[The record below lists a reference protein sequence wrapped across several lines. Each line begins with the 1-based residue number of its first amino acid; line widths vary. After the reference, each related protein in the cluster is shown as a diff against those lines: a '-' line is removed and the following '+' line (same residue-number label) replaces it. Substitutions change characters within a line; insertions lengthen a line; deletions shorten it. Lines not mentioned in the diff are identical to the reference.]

1 MLSHDGI
8 NAPDSTLSS
17 PGTASIATV
26 DVKYAPATET
36 AVIRKGEEMKIAV
49 IGSGGVGGYFGGRL
63 AAAGNDVT
71 FVARGAHLDA
81 MRKKGLRV
89 LSAIGDMHIENVQ
102 CTDDTNTI
110 GRVDIVMIAVKL
122 WATDEAVAAA
132 KPMVGPDTAVI
143 SFQNGIIAVDSVLAV
158 HGPENT
164 MGGVANIAA
173 LIEEP
178 GVIRHNGT
186 MASLIFAELDGTRSQ
201 RAEAFYKACVDAGI
215 KTELVE
221 DIHTRIW
228 EKFVRLVTMSSMT
241 SLCRMPVG
249 PIREDPDT
257 RDLLQQV
264 MSEVINIAKAKGA
277 KLGNDTVEKQMAIVD
292 GYPPA
297 MVASMCGD
305 LRRGNRLELPWLAG
319 TVAKLGKELGI
330 PTPANQFVYAAL
342 KLFANG
348 RPAEAQT

>member
-1 MLSHDGI
+1 
-8 NAPDSTLSS
+8 
-17 PGTASIATV
+17 
-26 DVKYAPATET
+26 
-36 AVIRKGEEMKIAV
+36 MKIAV

-71 FVARGAHLDA
+71 FVARSAHLQA
-81 MRKKGLRV
+81 MKTKGLKV
-89 LSAIGDMHIENVQ
+89 LSALGDFHLSNVK
-102 CTDDTNTI
+102 CTDDTSTI
-110 GRVDIVMIAVKL
+110 GPVDIVMIAVKL
-122 WATDEAVAAA
+122 WSTEEAVAAA
-132 KPMVGPDTAVI
+132 KPLIGADTAVV
-143 SFQNGIIAVDSVLAV
+143 SFQNGIIAVDTILPVYGRE
-158 HGPENT
+158 HT

-186 MASLIFAELDGTRSQ
+186 MASLIFAELDGKRSA

-215 KTELVE
+215 KTELAE
-221 DIHTRIW
+221 DIQTRIW
-228 EKFVRLVTMSSMT
+228 EKFIRLVTMSSMT
-241 SLCRMPVG
+241 ALCRMPVG

-257 RDLLQQV
+257 RELLQQV
-264 MSEVINIAKAKGA
+264 MSEVITIAKEKGA
-277 KLGNDTVEKQMAIVD
+277 NLGDDIVAKQMAVVD

-330 PTPANQFVYAAL
+330 ATPANQFVYAAL

-348 RPAEAQT
+348 RPAEAQI

>member
-1 MLSHDGI
+1 
-8 NAPDSTLSS
+8 
-17 PGTASIATV
+17 
-26 DVKYAPATET
+26 
-36 AVIRKGEEMKIAV
+36 MKIAV

-71 FVARGAHLDA
+71 FVARGTHLQA
-81 MRKKGLRV
+81 MKTTGLKV
-89 LSAIGDMHIENVQ
+89 LSALGDLHLSNVK
-102 CTDDTNTI
+102 CTDDTSTI
-110 GRVDIVMIAVKL
+110 GPVDIVMIAVKL
-122 WATDEAVAAA
+122 WSTEEAVAAA
-132 KPMVGPDTAVI
+132 KPLIGPDTAVV
-143 SFQNGIIAVDSVLAV
+143 SFQNGIIAVDTILPVYGRE
-158 HGPENT
+158 HT

-186 MASLIFAELDGTRSQ
+186 MASLFFAELDGKRSA

-215 KTELVE
+215 KTELAE
-221 DIHTRIW
+221 DIQTKIW

-241 SLCRMPVG
+241 ALCRMPVG

-257 RDLLQQV
+257 RELLQQV
-264 MSEVINIAKAKGA
+264 MTEVINLATAKGA
-277 KLGNDTVEKQMAIVD
+277 KLGDDIVAKQMAIVD

-319 TVAKLGKELGI
+319 TVAKLGKELGVA
-330 PTPANQFVYAAL
+330 TPANQFVYAAL

-348 RPAEAQT
+348 RPPEAQI

>member
-1 MLSHDGI
+1 
-8 NAPDSTLSS
+8 
-17 PGTASIATV
+17 
-26 DVKYAPATET
+26 
-36 AVIRKGEEMKIAV
+36 MKIAV

-71 FVARGAHLDA
+71 FVARGAHLEA
-81 MRKKGLRV
+81 MRNNGLKV
-89 LSAIGDMHIENVQ
+89 LSALGDFHVTKVK
-102 CTDDTNTI
+102 CTDDTSTI
-110 GRVDIVMIAVKL
+110 GPVDIVMIAVKL
-122 WATDEAVAAA
+122 WSTEEAVAAA
-132 KPMVGPDTAVI
+132 KPLIGPDTAVV
-143 SFQNGIIAVDSVLAV
+143 SFQNGIIAVDTILPAYGRE
-158 HGPENT
+158 HT

-186 MASLIFAELDGTRSQ
+186 MASLIFAELDGKPTK

-215 KTELVE
+215 KTELAD

-241 SLCRMPVG
+241 ALCRMPVG

-257 RDLLQQV
+257 RGLLQQV
-264 MSEVINIAKAKGA
+264 MTEVITIAKAKGA

-292 GYPPA
+292 GYPPM

-330 PTPANQFVYAAL
+330 ATPANQFVYAAL

-348 RPAEAQT
+348 RPPEAQV